1 MSNPRIYEFTSI
13 DPKTGKPTT
22 VVNRMREKRKAIKLG
37 NELIGRPFTMAEYR
51 EHLELEKLQTKN
63 RERLLMG
70 DYKWLP
76 EFVTMI
82 GLNPDKEIFVA
93 PHGKFPV
100 MRVDL
105 VTVRKAWKR
114 LAAQLHPDRDG
125 GDAIKAT
132 RLNELWSLYETSM
145 RAEQLK
151 YVPPPTEPTVMPIR
165 KRKKVQRHKTHIA
178 NSNPDCA
185 EYTTACGKSV
195 EDVTVVSADCSAA
208 MLPRLVTCK
217 KCRAAW
223 RAPITV
229 TKKEETPMTTQP
241 PTIERDFNDEGWQI
255 LIPEAEAQAM
265 FVDGAEG
272 VVADVYLATNRNCR
286 LVTFE
291 REGRYWQLAINY
303 FYGKPSIGGHRQK
316 KDDGSILAVCPEVWL
331 DEGPQIV
338 IAVEFQDPI
347 KAGEFASWWEDLV
360 GGKN

>member
-1 MSNPRIYEFTSI
+1 MNPRIYEFTSI

-63 RERLLMG
+63 RERLLTG

-105 VTVRKAWKR
+105 VTVQKAWKR

-151 YVPPPTEPTVMPIR
+151 YVPPPPEPTVMPIR
-165 KRKKVQRHKTHIA
+165 KRKKPVQRHKTHIA

-241 PTIERDFNDEGWQI
+241 P
-255 LIPEAEAQAM
+255 
-265 FVDGAEG
+265 
-272 VVADVYLATNRNCR
+272 
-286 LVTFE
+286 
-291 REGRYWQLAINY
+291 
-303 FYGKPSIGGHRQK
+303 S
-316 KDDGSILAVCPEVWL
+316 
-331 DEGPQIV
+331 
-338 IAVEFQDPI
+338 
-347 KAGEFASWWEDLV
+347 
-360 GGKN
+360 